1 MSKKNE
7 KEEIYNL
14 CKEFYDYENFI
25 NYHHYH
31 SKHDCFLIEKELFD
45 SFKNNIFYEQL
56 KDSIKKNIDFKH
68 IDKNI
73 LNKIKKIKK
82 NIVQIK
88 FKNKQELLN
97 ELEKGKIFYVITAQ
111 LFNNICKGDKKNEK
125 EIEAVFHRGK
135 IRLFFKDKKE
145 KIDFKYNKDGTIEKS
160 NIYNKETEK
169 EGENQNDNNPQI
181 LSKEK
186 SKIINKEPILNNQ
199 IINNIQ
205 FLTGFY
211 LFYEDIKNQSKKSDL
226 YYKDYEKGY
235 LINEKLFELYS
246 NFYDYNNLK
255 EILKLEIE
263 KNKNLSNDENIEKIS
278 NELIK
283 NIPKDLK
290 EKYINGFNEFNELI
304 KDNELYS
311 ASLK

>member
-1 MSKKNE
+1 MLKKNE

-14 CKEFYDYENFI
+14 CKEFYNYENFL
-25 NYHHYH
+25 NYDHDNT
-31 SKHDCFLIEKELFD
+31 KRDCFLIKKELID
-45 SFKNNIFYEQL
+45 SFKNNIFYDQL
-56 KDSIKKNIDFKH
+56 KDSIKRNIDFKH

-88 FKNKQELLN
+88 FKNKQEFLN

-111 LFNNICKGDKKNEK
+111 FFNNICKEDKKNEK
-125 EIEAVFHRGK
+125 GIEAVFHRGK